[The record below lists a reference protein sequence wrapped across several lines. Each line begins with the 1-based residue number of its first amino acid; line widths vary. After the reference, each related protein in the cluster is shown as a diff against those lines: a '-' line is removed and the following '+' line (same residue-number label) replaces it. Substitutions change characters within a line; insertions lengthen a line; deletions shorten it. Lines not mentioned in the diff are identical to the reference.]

1 MKVMRRISMPPDQSV
16 RHRMRHLVG
25 CLAMAA
31 VIALAAGCA
40 SSSQPAAAQST
51 SAVAPAAMAESPA
64 STSKLVQTADFATK
78 AEQDGWHSHIQDGEV
93 IYCKTEMPI
102 NSRLPTRTCLNK
114 AGVEQMLLAEERQRE
129 NMQRAAA
136 NAGSK
141 AN

>member
-1 MKVMRRISMPPDQSV
+1 MKVTPRISTPPG
-16 RHRMRHLVG
+16 HLMG
-25 CLAMAA
+25 HLARCLAMAA
-31 VIALAAGCA
+31 VVGLAAGCA
-40 SSSQPAAAQST
+40 SSSQPATAQNPSAST
-51 SAVAPAAMAESPA
+51 AAPATAAIAESPTSA
-64 STSKLVQTADFATK
+64 STVVQTADFATK
-78 AEQDGWHSHIQDGEV
+78 AEQDGWHAHVQSGEV

-114 AGVEQMLLAEERQRE
+114 TGVEQMLLAEEHQRE